1 MEEKKSFLKNKIDLK
16 SPNRNIVPITTSI
29 GSDGKLSVGGCS
41 IEELVEKYDS
51 PLYIL
56 DEITL
61 RNSCR
66 AYKKAL
72 EKYYPGKSLP
82 IYASKAN
89 SSIFMSNLVSSEGLG
104 LDAVSEGEL
113 LTALKGGV
121 PNEKIVFHGNNKSDK
136 EIEFAVENNIK
147 VIVDNNYDL
156 ERLEKISDSINR
168 DLEIMIRFT
177 PGIECHTHE
186 YIKTGS
192 FDSKFGFGI
201 EYLKIIFER
210 IRKTKHLKLEGLHA
224 HIGSQIF
231 ELDPHKDLGEIMIN
245 VILEAKKFGHDIQK
259 LNLGGGLGIKYTEND
274 DPPSIDEWV
283 KTISRSVVK
292 ACEKH
297 NLNLPTLMCEPG
309 RSIVSTAGITIY
321 RIGAFKEIP
330 GIRTY
335 LSVDGGMS
343 DNPRPITYQSSYSA
357 CLVSNPLNID
367 AKNNKYTI
375 AGKHCESGD
384 VLFKDIELADCKTG
398 DLICVFGT
406 GAYNISM
413 SSNYNRI
420 PRPAALLV
428 CNGESEIIQKR
439 ESPHDLLKYDVLPDR
454 FIKQS

>member
-1 MEEKKSFLKNKIDLK
+1 MQDKKSFLNQKIDLK
-16 SPNRNIVPITTSI
+16 SPNKNIVPITTSI
-29 GSDGKLSVGGCS
+29 GSDGKLSIGGCS
-41 IEELVEKYDS
+41 IEELVKKYDS

-66 AYKKAL
+66 AYKNAL
-72 EKYYPGKSLP
+72 QEYYPGKSLP

-104 LDAVSEGEL
+104 LDAVSEGEI

-136 EIEFAVENNIK
+136 EIEFAVKNNIK
-147 VIVDNNYDL
+147 VILDNEYDL
-156 ERLEKISDSINR
+156 ERLELISNSYNR
-168 DLEIMIRFT
+168 DLEIMVRFT

-201 EYLKIIFER
+201 EYLSVLFEKIKNTR
-210 IRKTKHLKLEGLHA
+210 HLKLDGLHA

-231 ELDPHKDLGEIMIN
+231 ELDPHKDLGEIMVN
-245 VILEAKKFGHDIQK
+245 VILDAKKSGHDIRK
-259 LNLGGGLGIKYTEND
+259 LNLGGGLGIKYTEKDN
-274 DPPSIDEWV
+274 PPSIDEWV
-283 KTISRSVVK
+283 KTISTSVVK
-292 ACEKH
+292 ACEK
-297 NLNLPTLMCEPG
+297 NNIDLPTLMCEPG

-321 RIGAFKEIP
+321 KIGAFKEIP

-343 DNPRPITYQSSYSA
+343 DNPRPITYQSNYSA
-357 CLVSNPLNID
+357 CLVNNPFNINS
-367 AKNNKYTI
+367 KNKYTI

-384 VLFKDIELADCKTG
+384 VLFKEIELANCETG

-406 GAYNISM
+406 GAYNNSM

-428 CNGESEIIQKR
+428 CNGEAEIIQKR
-439 ESPHDLLKYDVLPDR
+439 ESPFDLLKYDVLPDR
-454 FIKQS
+454 FIKQN

>member
-1 MEEKKSFLKNKIDLK
+1 MKEKISFLKNKIDLN
-16 SPNRNIVPITTSI
+16 SPNKNIVPVTTTI
-29 GSDGKLSVGGCS
+29 ENNQRLYIGGCS
-41 IEELVEKYDS
+41 IEDLVRKYDS

-61 RNSCR
+61 RNSCK

-72 EKYYPGKSLP
+72 EKYYPGVSLP

-89 SSIFMSNLVSSEGLG
+89 SSIFMSNLIASEGFG

-121 PNEKIVFHGNNKSDK
+121 PSEKIVFHGNNKSDK
-136 EIEFAVENNIK
+136 EIKFAIENKIK
-147 VIVDNNYDL
+147 VIVDNDHDL
-156 ERLEKISDSINR
+156 KRLEKISDSFNC

-201 EYLKIIFER
+201 EALNKLFEV
-210 IRKTKHLKLEGLHA
+210 ISKTKHLKLIGLHA

-231 ELDPHKDLGEIMIN
+231 ELDPHNDLGKIMVDI
-245 VILEAKKFGHDIQK
+245 ILKAKKFGHNIK
-259 LNLGGGLGIKYTEND
+259 ELNVGGGLGIKYTQED
-274 DPPSIDEWV
+274 DPPSIDQWI
-283 KTISRSVVK
+283 KTISLSIIQ
-292 ACEKH
+292 ACEQNK
-297 NLNLPTLMCEPG
+297 LDLPILMCEPG
-309 RSIVSTAGITIY
+309 RSIVSTAGVTIY
-321 RIGAFKEIP
+321 KIGSFKEIP

-343 DNPRPITYQSSYSA
+343 DNPRPITYQSNYSA
-357 CLVSNPLNID
+357 CLVNNPFNYNS
-367 AKNNKYTI
+367 KNKYTV

-384 VLFKDIELADCKTG
+384 VLFKELELGNCKTG

-406 GAYNISM
+406 GAYNNSM

-420 PRPAALLV
+420 PKPASILV
-428 CNGESEIIQKR
+428 CNGEAEIIQKR
-439 ESPHDLLKYDVLPDR
+439 ESPLDLLKYDVLPNR
-454 FIKQS
+454 FIK